1 MLYTRHPTHSY
12 TRLLEPGS
20 LIQDGRKPFWLRR
33 GEAFWCRRRVVDGED
48 AAETVEQGAEAGV
61 SRVVFSSETA

>member
-33 GEAFWCRRRVVDGED
+33 GEAFWCGHRVVDGDD